1 MKYILGI
8 LFTFLFLGQ
17 YLFAQDSL
25 SIENYEF
32 EPDKVAKEAVSKIVQ
47 YTGLTPNFVVVS
59 DNKVNTAIAY
69 LKNNKRYISYNP
81 KFIEKL
87 NAKTATNWAAVSVL
101 AHEIGH
107 HLSGHT
113 LLKNSSPGN
122 ELIADK
128 FSGFI
133 LYQMGAKLEEAK
145 AALSVIGHEMDTTK
159 HPPKQARLEA
169 IQEGWAE
176 AELLRDV
183 NAFSEK
189 KYSSSYHTKFIYQ
202 CTFKNDENIYFVDE
216 KDNIIWY
223 DNYGK
228 PIIIGK
234 KQVSTDNKYNW
245 IYNYLDNFYGVD
257 HKGKIWKETTYGSVF
272 IVGETKLIKK
282 EE

>member
-1 MKYILGI
+1 MKLNSSIV
-8 LFTFLFLGQ
+8 FLFL
-17 YLFAQDSL
+17 FFTVNSFSQDSL
-25 SIENYEF
+25 SEENYVF
-32 EPDKVAKEAVSKIVQ
+32 EADMIAKRAVSKIVQ
-47 YTGLTPNFVVVS
+47 YTGLTPNFIIISDKKVS
-59 DNKVNTAIAY
+59 TAIAY

-87 NAKTATNWAAVSVL
+87 KDKTATNWAAVSVL

-133 LYQMGAKLEEAK
+133 LYQMGAELNEAK
-145 AALSVIGHEMDTTK
+145 AALSAIGHEMDTTK
-159 HPPKQARLEA
+159 HPPKNARLEA
-169 IQEGWAE
+169 IQEGWLE

-189 KYSSSYHTKFIYQ
+189 KYPPSYRTKFVYQ
-202 CTFKNDENIYFVDE
+202 CSFKNDENVYFVDE

-234 KQVSTDNKYNW
+234 KIESTSNKYNW
-245 IYNYLDNFYGVD
+245 VYNYLDNYYGVD
-257 HKGKIWKETTYGSVF
+257 HKGKIWKETTYGSIF

-282 EE
+282 KK